1 MNWFWGFDRLSFV
14 LLDFL
19 FLPFESCVI
28 CLGFC
33 KTVSIK
39 EQLLKKKLAFVK
51 KADSAFFFC
60 DFFFVVYFF
69 YFLYGLDVKKNFLN
83 HAIVKLKKTEQSPA
97 FFKSSFFYLGESFSF
112 FKSFFILFFL
122 FIFSTLLFLYVQ
134 LALELLPLSKL
145 FFAWLSF
152 FFFLYLLLSGFVF
165 FLKRYNFSKFTTIIS
180 RFWKRSF
187 NLFWLLEGF
196 VFVCFIYLTFNASSE
211 VLYFYDYQALFKT
224 HLFSFRLFFFK
235 LLLLTA
241 IISVT
246 FFLLGS
252 FEFVKPSTVS
262 FYILGISAALL
273 YVTWVEF
280 TQFFHFISFCDFF
293 TWNYNADS
301 YEWVLENEFRKT
313 RIVNNY
319 VLVCVVAKFWHLI
332 IIVLIWFFSA
342 NRILENSDSRE
353 YLIGANLQNFI
364 ILYLLN
370 WIAMYPW
377 AKYLLRKYLNI
388 SYLWFGAQFR
398 ERFFSNFFNGFYSL
412 VISFL

>member
-1 MNWFWGFDRLSFV
+1 

-180 RFWKRSF
+180 RF
-187 NLFWLLEGF
+187 
-196 VFVCFIYLTFNASSE
+196 
-211 VLYFYDYQALFKT
+211 
-224 HLFSFRLFFFK
+224 
-235 LLLLTA
+235 
-241 IISVT
+241 
-246 FFLLGS
+246 
-252 FEFVKPSTVS
+252 
-262 FYILGISAALL
+262 
-273 YVTWVEF
+273 
-280 TQFFHFISFCDFF
+280 
-293 TWNYNADS
+293 
-301 YEWVLENEFRKT
+301 
-313 RIVNNY
+313 
-319 VLVCVVAKFWHLI
+319 
-332 IIVLIWFFSA
+332 
-342 NRILENSDSRE
+342 
-353 YLIGANLQNFI
+353 
-364 ILYLLN
+364 
-370 WIAMYPW
+370 
-377 AKYLLRKYLNI
+377 
-388 SYLWFGAQFR
+388 
-398 ERFFSNFFNGFYSL
+398 
-412 VISFL
+412 